1 MTEPDLFALDPA
13 RTLRRILS
21 LARQRMGGANYAA
34 DYAWVLVRRP
44 ELEAA
49 ERELGALVP
58 PVQTRETS

>member
-1 MTEPDLFALDPA
+1 MTERFAIDPA

-21 LARQRMGGANYAA
+21 LARERMGVA